1 MSAID
6 DLLDDGELFRDQK
19 GRPRPWP
26 RPLAPLADTHGHLTV
41 FRGHDPARAVARA
54 ALAGVRLLVVPAD
67 PTEDATDA
75 RAFLRSLD
83 GWVEGARSLLAAAAA
98 EGLVPPAFP
107 GAPDLCD
114 NVRVVAGIHPYGAAR
129 ADDAAMASLSELLA
143 DPRCA
148 GVGEIGLDFTCDV
161 PVDVQR
167 DVFCRQLRLA
177 RELAVPCELHIRDD
191 RDDPAATAHA
201 MALEVLDE
209 VGVPEAGVDLHCY
222 TGDPAVMRPF
232 VERGCLAAFGG
243 AVTFKRSDEIRDAAC
258 ACPLGQM
265 LTETDSPYMAP
276 VPLRGLECEPAMVCL
291 TARCLADVRAECGV
305 SDPAETYA
313 ALWKNAA
320 RLFPR

>member
-143 DPRCA
+143 APRCA

-191 RDDPAATAHA
+191 RDDPAAAASFSHHLRA
-201 MALEVLDE
+201 GKKRPRSCIAFVLIST
-209 VGVPEAGVDLHCY
+209 V
-222 TGDPAVMRPF
+222 TPAATECETTSSTSASYHPCSSID
-232 VERGCLAAFGG
+232 G
-243 AVTFKRSDEIRDAAC
+243 SAC
-258 ACPLGQM
+258 AALPAILSKCPRM
-265 LTETDSPYMAP
+265 SNPPRSSMVSTCSKYFSVTYRRSPA
-276 VPLRGLECEPAMVCL
+276 
-291 TARCLADVRAECGV
+291 
-305 SDPAETYA
+305 
-313 ALWKNAA
+313 
-320 RLFPR
+320 